1 MTTRCHGSLCTAKS
15 RASQNGP
22 IEIQECSI
30 ALALALLGRNDI
42 YFRRRDFKGRRSWLR
57 SARSSSP
64 AKRCSRSSASRQFGQ
79 LRGLSEWQSFPT
91 PSRQAC
97 SETGQHLE
105 HGLGRSRA
113 RALEGTGFEPSVPG
127 GPRRLRRLRLRPA
140 RRRNP
145 TTARFSARFV
155 AREFQRPGSRLLA
168 IDPLR
173 HLKKLSNMAAEPTA
187 SSTNCHPAPGKA
199 YRGSPPGW
207 PLAPSAPDRVGHR
220 PWTMHC
226 AARRNHPRRFDLAFR
241 APAGAGPRFRDGCP
255 RRRPELMI

>member
-1 MTTRCHGSLCTAKS
+1 MIRPSQKPGGRFFVTTRCHGSLCTAKS

-173 HLKKLSNMAAEPTA
+173 HLKKIVEHGGRANGIVHKLPPSTWKGLSREHARLAISAKRARSGRPPALGDALRCAAEPPQA
-187 SSTNCHPAPGKA
+187 
-199 YRGSPPGW
+199 
-207 PLAPSAPDRVGHR
+207 V
-220 PWTMHC
+220 
-226 AARRNHPRRFDLAFR
+226 
-241 APAGAGPRFRDGCP
+241 
-255 RRRPELMI
+255 